1 MIRPEQSRAARALLG
16 WTQQEL
22 ADAADIGIVTVQSF
36 ESGKTRPHK
45 GTLRLLRETF
55 ERHGITFITEGGV
68 GVMLTD
74 THANQP

>member
-1 MIRPEQSRAARALLG
+1 MIRPEQSRAARGLLN
-16 WTQQEL
+16 WKQSDL
-22 ADAADIGIVTVQSF
+22 AQRADVGLATVRNF
-36 ESGKTRPHK
+36 EAGKTTPHK

-74 THANQP
+74 THASQP

>member
-1 MIRPEQSRAARALLG
+1 MIRPEHSRAARGLLN
-16 WTQQEL
+16 WTQHDL
-22 ADAADIGIVTVQSF
+22 AAHADVGIATVQNF

-74 THANQP
+74 THASQP

>member
-1 MIRPEQSRAARALLG
+1 MIRSEHCRAARALLG

-22 ADAADIGIVTVQSF
+22 ADQADLGLITVRNF
-36 ESGKTRPHK
+36 EAGKTTPHK

-74 THANQP
+74 THASQP